1 MHSIEPTIVH
11 EEKFGKTG
19 LYKSTVEYPGI
30 DRTLHP
36 YPLKTQFITKKLKVT
51 SNSQISLGI
60 NPILCETF
68 INKHVKSPYLNLA
81 EHVTIQNGIIILFFN
96 QALGDFH
103 RMRKHNF
110 NTTKIWVK
118 SIIKGL
124 THLHLHRLLHG
135 DIKPA
140 NILIFDGIAK
150 LSDFGSS
157 SLIIGDGYQKFY
169 SKLYT
174 PTHRA
179 PEVWISNQWDLSAD
193 IWALGCTIYE
203 MFYGEPLFQVKSSN
217 EEYLNQMETWCS
229 TSSINMCN
237 FELSKEWNNPIY
249 SEINRLI
256 LMMLNPIQSERPTI
270 FDIVR
275 DSFFQDEIQQLSSSP
290 PNETFSHCSYGSLRE
305 CPIIAQRVYNNK
317 KFLIGSEEEKIY
329 RKLKILENDNEI
341 RMLVMCM
348 YETYKNII
356 PYSQELIKTLLLITH
371 LLTHREKPSEFTI
384 SRGDVENILLY
395 SNNVNFNYINW
406 MSFYGVHER
415 FIY

>member
-1 MHSIEPTIVH
+1 
-11 EEKFGKTG
+11 
-19 LYKSTVEYPGI
+19 
-30 DRTLHP
+30 
-36 YPLKTQFITKKLKVT
+36 
-51 SNSQISLGI
+51 
-60 NPILCETF
+60 
-68 INKHVKSPYLNLA
+68 
-81 EHVTIQNGIIILFFN
+81 
-96 QALGDFH
+96 
-103 RMRKHNF
+103 
-110 NTTKIWVK
+110 
-118 SIIKGL
+118 
-124 THLHLHRLLHG
+124 
-135 DIKPA
+135 
-140 NILIFDGIAK
+140 
-150 LSDFGSS
+150 
-157 SLIIGDGYQKFY
+157 
-169 SKLYT
+169 
-174 PTHRA
+174 
-179 PEVWISNQWDLSAD
+179 
-193 IWALGCTIYE
+193 
-203 MFYGEPLFQVKSSN
+203 
-217 EEYLNQMETWCS
+217 
-229 TSSINMCN
+229 
-237 FELSKEWNNPIY
+237 
-249 SEINRLI
+249 
-256 LMMLNPIQSERPTI
+256 MMLNPIQSERPTI

-395 SNNVNFNYINW
+395 SNNVNFNYINC

>member
-1 MHSIEPTIVH
+1 MHSVEPTIVH

-19 LYKSTVEYPGI
+19 LYKSIVEYSGI
-30 DRTLHP
+30 DRESHP
-36 YPLKTQFITKKLKVT
+36 FPLKTHFITKKLKVI
-51 SNSQISLGI
+51 SNSQISLSI
-60 NPILCETF
+60 NPVFCETF

-81 EHVTIQNGIIILFFN
+81 EYVTIQNGVIILFFD

-103 RMRKHNF
+103 KMKKHNF
-110 NTTKIWVK
+110 NTTKSWVK

-124 THLHLHRLLHG
+124 THLHLHRILHG
-135 DIKPA
+135 DITPA
-140 NILIFDGIAK
+140 NVLIFDGIAK

-157 SLIIGDGYQKFY
+157 SLIVGDGYQKFY

-179 PEVWISNQWDLSAD
+179 PEVWISDQWDLSAD

-203 MFYGEPLFQVKSSN
+203 MFYGESLFQVKGSN

-229 TSSINMCN
+229 TCNGTICN

-249 SEINRLI
+249 SEINRII
-256 LMMLNPIQSERPTI
+256 LTMLNPNQKERPTI

-275 DSFFQDEIQQLSSSP
+275 DPFFQEDIYQNLSSSP
-290 PNETFSHCSYGSLRE
+290 PSSQCNYGALRE
-305 CPIIAQRVYNNK
+305 CPIIAQRVYGYK
-317 KFLIGSEEEKIY
+317 KFMSGSDEDRVY
-329 RKLKILENDNEI
+329 RRLKMMENDKEI

-348 YETYKNII
+348 YETYKDKI
-356 PYSQELIKTLLLITH
+356 PYSPELIKTLLLIAH

-395 SNNVNFNYINW
+395 SNAVNFNYVNW
-406 MSFYGVHER
+406 MSFYGVYER

>member
-1 MHSIEPTIVH
+1 MHSTDPTIVH

-19 LYKSTVEYPGI
+19 LYKSIVEYHGI

-51 SNSQISLGI
+51 SNSQISLAI
-60 NPILCETF
+60 NPVLCETF

-81 EHVTIQNGIIILFFN
+81 EHVTIQNGVIILFFD

-110 NTTKIWVK
+110 NTTKTWVK
-118 SIIKGL
+118 SVIKGL

-157 SLIIGDGYQKFY
+157 SLIIGDGYQRFH

-179 PEVWISNQWDLSAD
+179 PEVWLCNQWDLSAD

-203 MFYGEPLFQVKSSN
+203 MFYGEPLFQVKGSN
-217 EEYLNQMETWCS
+217 EEYLNQLETWCS
-229 TSSINMCN
+229 STTTNICN

-249 SEINRLI
+249 TEINRLI
-256 LMMLNPIQSERPTI
+256 LTMLNPIQSERPTI
-270 FDIVR
+270 FEIVR
-275 DSFFQDEIQQLSSSP
+275 DPFFQDEIQQLSSSP
-290 PNETFSHCSYGSLRE
+290 PSSQCNYGALKE
-305 CPIIAQRVYNNK
+305 CPIIAQRVYND
-317 KFLIGSEEEKIY
+317 IGIGLFRFNFESNIRANGLAKNI
-329 RKLKILENDNEI
+329 KKILRDQ
-341 RMLVMCM
+341 L
-348 YETYKNII
+348 K
-356 PYSQELIKTLLLITH
+356 
-371 LLTHREKPSEFTI
+371 
-384 SRGDVENILLY
+384 
-395 SNNVNFNYINW
+395 
-406 MSFYGVHER
+406 
-415 FIY
+415 